1 MRYRYLWLA
10 AVLLTISSLT
20 GCGSSPRETY
30 YTLSS
35 AAAMNGA
42 APASGEFT
50 YSIAVG
56 PVTLPDA
63 VDRPQLVLRAGPNEV
78 TFEELHRWAGAL
90 KSEIPRIIAE
100 NLAADLNVKRVA
112 AYPQRAGDNAD
123 YRVLVDIQR
132 FDSTLG
138 ESVTIDALWT
148 VKRVSDGALRTGH
161 SNATESS
168 SDGSYD
174 AVVAAH
180 SRALATVS
188 REIAEAV
195 RSIAATTSATT
206 QR

>member
-1 MRYRYLWLA
+1 VRHGYLWSA
-10 AVLLTISSLT
+10 AVCLMISSHM
-20 GCGSSPRETY
+20 GCGSSPKETY

-35 AAAMNGA
+35 AATMNGA
-42 APASGEFT
+42 IPASGEST
-50 YSIAVG
+50 YSISVG

-78 TFEELHRWAGAL
+78 TFEELHRWAGSL

-100 NLAADLNVKRVA
+100 NLAADLNVRRVA
-112 AYPQRAGDNAD
+112 AYPQSAGDHAD

-148 VKRVSDGALRTGH
+148 VKRTSDGVLRTGR

-168 SDGSYD
+168 NGGSYEG
-174 AVVAAH
+174 VVAAH
-180 SRALATVS
+180 SRALAMIS
-188 REIAEAV
+188 REIAEAI
-195 RSIAATTSATT
+195 RSVSNSA
-206 QR
+206 R

>member
-1 MRYRYLWLA
+1 VRYGHAGLT
-10 AVLLTISSLT
+10 AVLLTISSLI

-30 YTLSS
+30 YTLSP
-35 AAAMNGA
+35 AAEMNGTV
-42 APASGEFT
+42 PASGESS
-50 YSIAVG
+50 YSVVVG

-63 VDRPQLVLRAGPNEV
+63 VDRPQLVLRVGPNEV

-112 AYPQRAGDNAD
+112 AYPQSAGDSAD

-148 VKRVSDGALRTGH
+148 VKRVSDGALRTGR
-161 SNATESS
+161 STATESS
-168 SDGSYD
+168 GGGTYE

-180 SRALATVS
+180 SRALATIS
-188 REIAEAV
+188 REIGEGI
-195 RSIAATTSATT
+195 RSISATTSATM

>member
-1 MRYRYLWLA
+1 VRYRGVYLA
-10 AVLLTISSLT
+10 ALLLTISSLT

-35 AAAMNGA
+35 AAAMNGT
-42 APASGEFT
+42 APASGEST
-50 YSIAVG
+50 YSVAVG

-63 VDRPQLVLRAGPNEV
+63 VDRPQLVLRVGPNEV

-90 KSEIPRIIAE
+90 KNEIPRTIAD
-100 NLAADLNVKRVA
+100 NLAAYLNVKRVA
-112 AYPQRAGDNAD
+112 AYPQSAGDSAD

-148 VKRVSDGALRTGH
+148 VKRVSDGALRTGR
-161 SNATESS
+161 STAKESS
-168 SDGSYD
+168 GGGTYD

-180 SRALATVS
+180 SRALATIS
-188 REIAEAV
+188 REIAEAI
-195 RSIAATTSATT
+195 RAISATTAATT